1 MSPPHHTPHNPTRRH
16 TPTPSHTRPH
26 TAPPATFPDH
36 HARHAPGLTRAAM
49 SVVESGPIQRGP
61 LPPLPVFGA
70 SRAPAGAVVFH
81 RYLEDLNRTP
91 HATLKPAVHR
101 EPDRFDPSCPK
112 ADAAT
117 DHPGP
122 GLLPRLGEVTPVEP
136 EPRTRVVVDIR
147 HRVIAPATGRVLDL
161 LA

>member
-1 MSPPHHTPHNPTRRH
+1 
-16 TPTPSHTRPH
+16 
-26 TAPPATFPDH
+26 
-36 HARHAPGLTRAAM
+36 M

-91 HATLKPAVHR
+91 HATLKPVVHR
-101 EPDRFDPSCPK
+101 EPDRFEPSCPEPDRSPAP
-112 ADAAT
+112 ADR
-117 DHPGP
+117 PGP
-122 GLLPRLGEVTPVEP
+122 GLLPKLGEVLPVEP
-136 EPRTRVVVDIR
+136 EPRSRVVVDVR
-147 HRVIAPATGRVLDL
+147 HPVIAPATGRVLDL